1 MPHPGGEQ
9 VRLGLTLVAG
19 ESRQVPLWLDSGAG
33 HAEVIVDAWPPRQ
46 YRILIPTDPYD
57 LRLRFYL
64 GAPELQESDEAGGRS
79 LGVLLGSKI
88 VVWSDGSPPLLLTL
102 PLIAVVLA
110 WYLVL
115 RAARMKIRYALA
127 LTLPLAALLIW
138 RLRSYGWP
146 PHLGPL
152 YLILIALNLVLVRSL
167 ITGPS
172 HIWLRLSSGRTFA
185 LPGMSHGNEGRLRRS
200 SFLLVILLIDAAA
213 IIAPLLLVS
222 NPRPHFV
229 DEGGFIT
236 RLSFFHL
243 YAIGCMSAS
252 LYTIRREASARK
264 GWREPYWLW
273 FFVAFGFM
281 FLALD
286 EILEIHEYLD
296 MYLHSA
302 LHLQE
307 TMLTDRLDDIIP
319 ALYGLPGLAVLVLYR
334 VELLHYRCLLP
345 LVLASGVLASVSVAL
360 DLLTNFDAAGRAL
373 LPPFIAA
380 VFWELT
386 MVEEISKLLAGAVFL
401 GGMFRALE
409 IASTLH
415 LEL

>member
-1 MPHPGGEQ
+1 MSIIGTEHMSISPERIQATAAVLFAALATALAFTAAYNLPRTAVLTPYTPTFLYECIGCYGHEEITGLAYHWTKPQAIIDMPHPGGEQ

-172 HIWLRLSSGRTFA
+172 HIWLRISSGPYA
-185 LPGMSHGNEGRLRRS
+185 LS
-200 SFLLVILLIDAAA
+200 
-213 IIAPLLLVS
+213 
-222 NPRPHFV
+222 
-229 DEGGFIT
+229 
-236 RLSFFHL
+236 
-243 YAIGCMSAS
+243 
-252 LYTIRREASARK
+252 
-264 GWREPYWLW
+264 
-273 FFVAFGFM
+273 
-281 FLALD
+281 
-286 EILEIHEYLD
+286 
-296 MYLHSA
+296 
-302 LHLQE
+302 
-307 TMLTDRLDDIIP
+307 
-319 ALYGLPGLAVLVLYR
+319 
-334 VELLHYRCLLP
+334 
-345 LVLASGVLASVSVAL
+345 
-360 DLLTNFDAAGRAL
+360 
-373 LPPFIAA
+373 
-380 VFWELT
+380 
-386 MVEEISKLLAGAVFL
+386 
-401 GGMFRALE
+401 
-409 IASTLH
+409 
-415 LEL
+415 